1 MENGMDYEKKGGG
14 GVNAT
19 HRTTETIFPGTVF
32 LASPPEREKF
42 IQGAPAIAFVQ
53 SKFSYTV
60 VALKKI

>member
-1 MENGMDYEKKGGG
+1 MKKRGR

-19 HRTTETIFPGTVF
+19 PRTTEKIFPGTVF